1 MLITKTRLQGS
12 SVVVTLPSGN
22 GKKTPENQEYIVIYS
37 DDGTITLVPRI
48 EDPFSGGN
56 EAEYY
61 EKVEWED

>member
-12 SVVVTLPSGN
+12 SVVVTLPSEN

-48 EDPFSGGN
+48 DDPFIGGD

-61 EKVEWED
+61 EKAEWED